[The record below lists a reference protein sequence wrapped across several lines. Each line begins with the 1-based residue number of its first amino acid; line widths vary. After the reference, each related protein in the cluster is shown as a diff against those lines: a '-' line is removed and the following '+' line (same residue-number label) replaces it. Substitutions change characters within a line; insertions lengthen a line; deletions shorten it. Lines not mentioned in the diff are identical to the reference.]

1 MTASTDGSSE
11 TRGARFLV
19 VGAGGLGSPVLL
31 ALARAPGVESV
42 VLVDD
47 DVVDR
52 SNLHRQT
59 LYTADDLGARKVERA
74 VGRLRREAAG
84 ARSRVEFRG
93 VEGRF
98 LPDNAQAL
106 LADVD
111 VVVEGADNFATK
123 FLVADA
129 CGLAKLPLVQAG
141 CVRWAGWALA
151 TVPGVSACLRCVFED
166 VPARLAANTGKPA
179 PPETCAEAGVIG
191 PIVGVLGAL
200 EAVLALRLAAGE
212 VGAAGVLWRYDG
224 LRGDVRRS
232 AVKRRSDCSL
242 CTGAITTLEAASYA
256 APDCA

>member
-1 MTASTDGSSE
+1 MRTSSERSSE

-31 ALARAPGVESV
+31 ALARAPGVASI
-42 VLVDD
+42 VLIDD

-74 VGRLRREAAG
+74 VARLRGEAEAAG
-84 ARSRVEFRG
+84 SAAEIRG

-123 FLVADA
+123 VLVADA
-129 CGLAKLPLVQAG
+129 CGLAQRPLVQAG

-151 TVPGVSACLRCVFED
+151 TVPGVSACLRCLFED
-166 VPARLAANTGKPA
+166 VPARLAASTGKPV

-200 EAVLALRLAAGE
+200 EAVLALRLAAGDF
-212 VGAAGVLWRYDG
+212 GAAGVLWRYDG
-224 LRGDVRRS
+224 LRGEVRRS
-232 AVKRRSDCSL
+232 TVKRRSDCAL
-242 CTGAITTLEAASYA
+242 CTGAITRLVAESYA
-256 APDCA
+256 APDCG